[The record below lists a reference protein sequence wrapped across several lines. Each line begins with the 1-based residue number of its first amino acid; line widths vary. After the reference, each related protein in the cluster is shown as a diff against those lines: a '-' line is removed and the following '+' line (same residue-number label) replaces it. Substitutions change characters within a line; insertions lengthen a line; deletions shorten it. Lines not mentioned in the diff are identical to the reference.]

1 MSSKNKKPTTTIPLT
16 TMRELK
22 SNVVEDFLRDNKNTM
37 YSVRTLSRKLNVNTK
52 YVYMMLVNS
61 SNVRKCDP
69 IEVGSGKQQV
79 NVFTWQHKK

>member
-1 MSSKNKKPTTTIPLT
+1 MSSKNKKQPANVSLT

-22 SNVVEDFLRDNKNTM
+22 SNIVEDFLRDNKNVK

-61 SNVRKCDP
+61 SNVRKYDP
-69 IEVGSGKQQV
+69 IEVGSGKQRV
-79 NVFTWQHKK
+79 NVFTWEHKK

>member
-69 IEVGSGKQQV
+69 IEVGYGKQKV

>member
-1 MSSKNKKPTTTIPLT
+1 MSSKNKKQPASIPLT
-16 TMRELK
+16 TIRELK
-22 SNVVEDFLRDNKNTM
+22 SNIVEDFLRDNKNVK

-69 IEVGSGKQQV
+69 IEVGSGKQRV
-79 NVFTWQHKK
+79 NVFTWEHKK

>member
-1 MSSKNKKPTTTIPLT
+1 MSSKNKKQPANVSLT

-22 SNVVEDFLRDNKNTM
+22 SNIVEDFLRDNKNVK

-69 IEVGSGKQQV
+69 IEVGSGKQRV
-79 NVFTWQHKK
+79 NVFTWEHKK

>member
-1 MSSKNKKPTTTIPLT
+1 MSSKNKKSTTTIPLT

>member
-1 MSSKNKKPTTTIPLT
+1 MSSKNKKQAATIPLT

-69 IEVGSGKQQV
+69 IEVGSGKQRV
-79 NVFTWQHKK
+79 NVFTWEHKK

>member
-1 MSSKNKKPTTTIPLT
+1 MSSKNKKQPADIPLT
-16 TMRELK
+16 PMRELK
-22 SNVVEDFLRDNKNTM
+22 SNIVEDFLRDNKNVK

-69 IEVGSGKQQV
+69 IEVGSGKQCV
-79 NVFTWQHKK
+79 NVFTWEHKK